1 MVKTYEEWDG
11 SLNEY
16 LQVGDIVDEEI
27 YNHFINVLP
36 PAMMRSSCT
45 QMGEPYS
52 HVNGKATFST
62 LQWTDQGWMYCGNCH
77 IGETVEPVEESII

>member
-16 LQVGDIVDEEI
+16 LQVGDIVDEEMAD
-27 YNHFINVLP
+27 HFINVLP
-36 PAMMRSSCT
+36 PATMNSQCI

-62 LQWTDQGWMYCGNCH
+62 LKGSKDGWVYVGNCH
-77 IGETVEPVEESII
+77 RGETEEPQ